1 MLRDAGLR
9 LINTATARMKRNPI
23 SAALTNWR
31 LFGRAGLYLG
41 SRRFRAAKIT
51 VPHAIP
57 NQAPR
62 VPLHTIAVIES
73 AVASIA
79 SRRAGPRDAIARDAA
94 SGAVYNRK
102 FPR

>member
-9 LINTATARMKRNPI
+9 IINTENTRVKRNPI
-23 SAALTNWR
+23 SVTLTNWR
-31 LFGRAGLYLG
+31 LFGRAGLYLR
-41 SRRFRAAKIT
+41 SRRFRAPKVM

-73 AVASIA
+73 AVANVA

-94 SGAVYNRK
+94 SGVVY
-102 FPR
+102 